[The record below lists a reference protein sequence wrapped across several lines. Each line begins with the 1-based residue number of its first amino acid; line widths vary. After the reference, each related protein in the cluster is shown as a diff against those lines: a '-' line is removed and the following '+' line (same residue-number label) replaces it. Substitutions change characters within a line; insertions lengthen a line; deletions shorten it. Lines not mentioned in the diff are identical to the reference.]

1 MVARFE
7 AMNVKFD
14 EFRSDV
20 RRLSRRFDVISEDMT
35 ELRGD
40 YHDMNKRVDALER
53 KTGILE

>member
-1 MVARFE
+1 
-7 AMNVKFD
+7 MNVKFD